1 MSEPFLGEIRLF
13 AGNFAPVNWSFCDG
27 RLVEITSRPALFN
40 LIGTIYGGDGRR
52 SFALPDLRSR
62 VPVHQGTGS
71 TGTPYV
77 MGQDGGAETVAL
89 AGSQIPSHTHA
100 SVALPAAGTSASPAG
115 ELLAGGTTVSRYSAK
130 GPATAMSPS
139 SVGPVGAGQPHANV
153 QPFVALNFII
163 ALVGIFPT
171 ES

>member
-13 AGNFAPVNWSFCDG
+13 AGNFAPRNWSFCDG

-62 VPVHQGTGS
+62 VPVHRGTFY
-71 TGTPYV
+71 P
-77 MGQDGGAETVAL
+77 MGQKAGAETVAL
-89 AGSQIPSHTHA
+89 TGSQIPSHIHA
-100 SVALPAAGTSASPAG
+100 VPALPAAGTSASPAG
-115 ELLAGGTTVSRYSAK
+115 ELLAGGTTVSRYSAN

-139 SVGPVGAGQPHANV
+139 SVGPVGAGQAHANV

-163 ALVGIFPT
+163 ALVGIFPS